1 MPTAVEQDE
10 FAPQRA
16 VKSQVK
22 LKLGVAGPSGSGKTD
37 GALAL
42 ATRFG
47 AVADPMQRPRILVV
61 DTENR
66 SASLYADRYEFDTIQ
81 LSAPYTPERYQRA
94 MYKAIEGDYDW
105 LIVDSISHE
114 WEAEGGILRRKDKVD
129 LANPGSNSFG
139 NWAKI
144 MPDHEGFIEFLKQ
157 IPINCICTMRSKQ
170 QYVLESDGKGKQKP
184 KKVGM
189 APVQREGVEYEFT
202 LVFDLDADHHAI
214 ATKNRT
220 TLFGQEPQNLYDPAV
235 AQDLRKWLESG
246 AVLEDQPTFDPKLKQ
261 PAAPAPSQ
269 QRLPT
274 RALPPQ
280 LITPHQK
287 QEFWTVARKAGKGDP
302 EIKQYLFDKFKVAT
316 SAEIPASGFNELMKW
331 AALKTEPREM
341 SEDEKKARDAA
352 KLMGVN
358 EPDLQYEL
366 ACVEGDWAKCF
377 EVLSVR
383 ADHEEAAAAAMAEA
397 APAAA
402 ATPAPAATNPAT
414 KRTPPYASRR
424 GTAA

>member
-1 MPTAVEQDE
+1 MPPELDE
-10 FAPQRA
+10 FAPTRA

-47 AVADPMQRPRILVV
+47 AVADPMQEPRVLVV

-66 SASLYADRYEFDTIQ
+66 SASLYADRYNFDTIQ
-81 LSAPYTPERYQRA
+81 LSAPYTPERYKRA
-94 MYKAIEGDYDW
+94 MYKAVEGGYDW

-144 MPDHEGFIEFLKQ
+144 MPDHEAFIEFLKQ
-157 IPINCICTMRSKQ
+157 IPINTICTMRSKQ

-220 TLFGQEPQNLYDPAV
+220 TLFGHEPQNLYDPAV
-235 AQDLRKWLESG
+235 AQDLRKWLEAG
-246 AVLEDQPTFDPKLKQ
+246 AVVTDAPVFDPKLKA
-261 PAAPAPSQ
+261 PPAPAPTQ

-274 RALPPQ
+274 RAVRPV
-280 LITPHQK
+280 LIEPLQK
-287 QEFWTVARKAGKGDP
+287 AEFWTAARKAGKTDP
-302 EIKQYLFDKFKVAT
+302 EVKQYLFERFKVAT
-316 SAEIPASGFNELMKW
+316 SAEIPQSGFNEAMKW
-331 AALKTEPREM
+331 AGLKTEPRVM
-341 SEDEKKARDAA
+341 SEDEVKTREAA

-366 ACVEGDWAKCF
+366 ACVEGDWARCY
-377 EVLSVR
+377 EVLSAR
-383 ADHEEAAAAAMAEA
+383 ADHEDAAAAVMAE
-397 APAAA
+397 
-402 ATPAPAATNPAT
+402 ATPAPAPAT
-414 KRTPPYASRR
+414 TPAPARSRTPPYASRR